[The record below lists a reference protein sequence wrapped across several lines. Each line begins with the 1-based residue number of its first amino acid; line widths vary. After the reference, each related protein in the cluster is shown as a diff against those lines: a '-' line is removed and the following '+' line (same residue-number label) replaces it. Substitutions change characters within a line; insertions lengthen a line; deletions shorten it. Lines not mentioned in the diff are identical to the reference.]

1 MNNKE
6 LQKNVLLTYSWRHRM
21 INIIILN
28 ESNKDTQNINYN
40 SKFKHKQ
47 CQLHKMRASEMF
59 KF

>member
-28 ESNKDTQNINYN
+28 ESNKDAQNINYN

-47 CQLHKMRASEMF
+47 CQLHKM
-59 KF
+59 